1 MAVPI
6 TDETR
11 TRLILAA
18 SGKLA
23 DAFTFDSS
31 RVRKKVG

>member
-23 DAFTFDSS
+23 EGFTIDFSS
-31 RVRKKVG
+31 IRKKVG